1 MRRGSKARHRW
12 CRAAG
17 LPVWLAVA
25 AAAIAAEVPVAGEG
39 EPAAP
44 ATLAERIDEL
54 LLGSEQRTAAREAI
68 LAAGDEA
75 IPLLTAR
82 LDDPEFTIR
91 WEMMNILGA
100 IGDPAAAAA
109 VARQA
114 TRDSNRHVRW
124 RGYWALTSMSG
135 DGPRKEL
142 RRLLADEDEWVAWNA
157 AVALT
162 LFDDRSVASR
172 LVQGLSSP
180 DMWTRWEAA
189 NGLRK
194 VGDES
199 AVPALAKL
207 LQATEVQLRQE
218 AVLTLAAIDGGQV
231 TTLLLSALE
240 DPSPQVRWRAVAGL
254 SRRGITPEVRSRLE
268 ELRAVEKD
276 PLVLE
281 QLADI
286 PPPRTRR

>member
-1 MRRGSKARHRW
+1 LLW
-12 CRAAG
+12 AA
-17 LPVWLAVA
+17 L
-25 AAAIAAEVPVAGEG
+25 VPPALGGPIPPSGDG
-39 EPAAP
+39 EPP
-44 ATLAERIDEL
+44 ATSALAARIDEL
-54 LLGSEQRTAAREAI
+54 LLGSEQRTAAREAL
-68 LAAGDEA
+68 LAAGDEV

-100 IGDPAAAAA
+100 IGDPAPAAA

-114 TRDSNRHVRW
+114 TRDANRHVRW

-142 RRLLADEDEWVAWNA
+142 RRLLEDEDEWVAWNA

-162 LFDDRSVASR
+162 LFDDRSVAPR
-172 LVQGLSSP
+172 LVEGLASP

-199 AVPALAKL
+199 AVPALAKVL
-207 LQATEVQLRQE
+207 EAPEVQLRQE
-218 AVLTLAAIDGGQV
+218 AVMTLAAIDGDEA
-231 TTLLLSALE
+231 TRHLLGALE

-254 SRRGITPEVRSRLE
+254 SRRGITPEIRRRLE
-268 ELRAVEKD
+268 KLRATEED

-281 QLADI
+281 QLEEI
-286 PPPRTRR
+286 PPARPTP